1 MCLRDLELLLVDW
14 ILRLEVDFVLEVFGQ
29 AQVIFDNAESV
40 LVFVQDVQ
48 VSFLEF
54 LRYLQM
60 ASPLYLFRG

>member
-14 ILRLEVDFVLEVFGQ
+14 ILHLEVDFVLEVFGQ
-29 AQVIFDNAESV
+29 AQVIFDNAESI

-60 ASPLYLFRG
+60 ATSLYLFRG